1 MGSSKDR
8 RRRILAD
15 RTLQGRLIFSLIW
28 PVGLCLA
35 VTAALIGVFCSE
47 LSAQAEEAGVVLEG
61 VMSLAWTVLAFMA
74 VTAGM
79 ILYGSVKLSLRVA
92 GPIQRLRAT
101 LRAARSGDL
110 RVRAALRQGD
120 FLDPVSSE
128 VNALLEWME
137 QHQQKRMEDSSSES
151 AVGPRCSTVGADSVA
166 SSHDR

>member
-47 LSAQAEEAGVVLEG
+47 LSAQAEEAGVVLE
-61 VMSLAWTVLAFMA
+61 
-74 VTAGM
+74 
-79 ILYGSVKLSLRVA
+79 
-92 GPIQRLRAT
+92 
-101 LRAARSGDL
+101 
-110 RVRAALRQGD
+110 
-120 FLDPVSSE
+120 
-128 VNALLEWME
+128 WME